1 MQLQQ
6 RWLELKERECIAQ
19 QHNRQLLQ
27 QFEKAQDTLK
37 EMLARNAA
45 MKTIRVH
52 RHIENAQCRLEILT
66 KLTQEQY

>member
-6 RWLELKERECIAQ
+6 RWLELKEREHAAIQ
-19 QHNRQLLQ
+19 YNRQLLW
-27 QFEKAQDTLK
+27 QFEKAQDTLR

-52 RHIENAQCRLEILT
+52 R
-66 KLTQEQY
+66 